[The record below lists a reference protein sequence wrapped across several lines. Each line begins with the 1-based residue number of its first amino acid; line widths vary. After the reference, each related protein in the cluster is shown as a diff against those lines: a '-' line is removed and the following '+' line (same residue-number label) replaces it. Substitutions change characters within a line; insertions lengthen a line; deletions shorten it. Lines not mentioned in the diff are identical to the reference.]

1 MGSLKLTSKL
11 SDLRV
16 LVTRPLH
23 QHASLCSAIE
33 DNGGEAKHF
42 PLFAIEPVNE
52 PILVQQ
58 IKTKVE
64 NLDNYQLI
72 IFISTNAVK
81 FGALWINDYW
91 QRFPVGV
98 GVLAMGPSTARKVS
112 IELDC
117 GVVTSDA
124 GASSE
129 DILLLDELAD
139 ISGSKVAIVRGIGGR
154 ELLADSLRQR
164 GAGVDYVEVYRRMP
178 TQKSGEEL
186 ATVLRQENINIFV
199 VTSGE
204 SLARL
209 DRLIKDTVQLAHTVR
224 SIPIIVPSNRVAK
237 DAAQLGYTKVKLA
250 LGADDEAIIN
260 ALQEIAN

>member
-154 ELLADSLRQR
+154 ELLAESLRQR
-164 GAGVDYVEVYRRMP
+164 GAEVDYIEVYRRMP

-209 DRLIKDTVQLAHTVR
+209 DRLIKDTVQLAHSIR

>member
-154 ELLADSLRQR
+154 ELLAESLRQR
-164 GAGVDYVEVYRRMP
+164 GAGVDYIEVYRRMP

-209 DRLIKDTVQLAHTVR
+209 DRLIKDTVQLAHSIR

>member
-1 MGSLKLTSKL
+1 MGSSKLPSKL

-16 LVTRPLH
+16 LITRPQH

-42 PLFAIEPVNE
+42 PLFAIEAVSE

-64 NLDNYQLI
+64 NLDNYQLV

-91 QRFPVGV
+91 QRFPLGV
-98 GVLAMGPSTARKVS
+98 SVLAIGPSTARKVS
-112 IELDC
+112 IELNC
-117 GVVTSDA
+117 AVVNSDA

-129 DILLLDELAD
+129 DILLLDELGD
-139 ISGSKVAIVRGIGGR
+139 ISGGKVAIVRGIGGR
-154 ELLADSLRQR
+154 ELLAERLRQR
-164 GAGVDYVEVYRRMP
+164 GAEVDYIEVYRRMP

-186 ATVLRQENINIFV
+186 ADVLIQENINITSTPPPQTSQTSALDVKKKYMDVLGETALNYTSKDVQKFNPKGNID
-199 VTSGE
+199 TTSPNGQLPSGE
-204 SLARL
+204 VGMDQIMGLM
-209 DRLIKDTVQLAHTVR
+209 K
-224 SIPIIVPSNRVAK
+224 K
-237 DAAQLGYTKVKLA
+237 
-250 LGADDEAIIN
+250 
-260 ALQEIAN
+260 

>member
-1 MGSLKLTSKL
+1 MGSSKLTSKL

-154 ELLADSLRQR
+154 ELLAESLRQR
-164 GAGVDYVEVYRRMP
+164 GAEVDYIEVYRRMP

-209 DRLIKDTVQLAHTVR
+209 DRLIKDTVQLAHTIR

>member
-1 MGSLKLTSKL
+1 MGSSKLTSKL

-81 FGALWINDYW
+81 YGAPWINDYW

-154 ELLADSLRQR
+154 ELLAESLRQR
-164 GAGVDYVEVYRRMP
+164 GAGVDYIEVYRRMP

-186 ATVLRQENINIFV
+186 ATVFRQENINIFV

-209 DRLIKDTVQLAHTVR
+209 DRLIKDTVQLAHTIR

>member
-81 FGALWINDYW
+81 FGAPWINDYW
-91 QRFPVGV
+91 
-98 GVLAMGPSTARKVS
+98 
-112 IELDC
+112 
-117 GVVTSDA
+117 
-124 GASSE
+124 
-129 DILLLDELAD
+129 
-139 ISGSKVAIVRGIGGR
+139 
-154 ELLADSLRQR
+154 
-164 GAGVDYVEVYRRMP
+164 
-178 TQKSGEEL
+178 
-186 ATVLRQENINIFV
+186 INN
-199 VTSGE
+199 E
-204 SLARL
+204 
-209 DRLIKDTVQLAHTVR
+209 
-224 SIPIIVPSNRVAK
+224 
-237 DAAQLGYTKVKLA
+237 
-250 LGADDEAIIN
+250 
-260 ALQEIAN
+260 

>member
-1 MGSLKLTSKL
+1 MGSSKLTSKL

-154 ELLADSLRQR
+154 ELLAESLRQR
-164 GAGVDYVEVYRRMP
+164 GAEVDYIEVYRRMP

-209 DRLIKDTVQLAHTVR
+209 DRLIKDTVQLAYTIR

>member
-1 MGSLKLTSKL
+1 MGSSKLPSKL

-16 LVTRPLH
+16 LITRPQH

-33 DNGGEAKHF
+33 DHGGEAKHF
-42 PLFAIEPVNE
+42 PLFAIEAVSE

-64 NLDNYQLI
+64 NLDNYKLV

-91 QRFPVGV
+91 QRFPLGV
-98 GVLAMGPSTARKVS
+98 RVLAIGPSTARKVS
-112 IELDC
+112 IELNC
-117 GVVTSDA
+117 TVVNSDA

-129 DILLLDELAD
+129 DILLLDELGD
-139 ISGSKVAIVRGIGGR
+139 ISGGKVAIVRGIGGR
-154 ELLADSLRQR
+154 ELLAESLRQR
-164 GAGVDYVEVYRRMP
+164 GAEVDYIEVYRRMP

-186 ATVLRQENINIFV
+186 VNVLTQENINILV

-209 DRLIKDTVQLAHTVR
+209 DWLIKDAAQLAHTIR

-250 LGADDEAIIN
+250 VGADDEAIIN

>member
-81 FGALWINDYW
+81 FGAPWINDYW

-154 ELLADSLRQR
+154 ELLAESLRQR
-164 GAGVDYVEVYRRMP
+164 GAEVDYIEVYRRMP

-186 ATVLRQENINIFV
+186 ATVFRQENINIFV

-209 DRLIKDTVQLAHTVR
+209 DRLIKDTVQLAHTIR

>member
-1 MGSLKLTSKL
+1 
-11 SDLRV
+11 
-16 LVTRPLH
+16 
-23 QHASLCSAIE
+23 
-33 DNGGEAKHF
+33 
-42 PLFAIEPVNE
+42 
-52 PILVQQ
+52 
-58 IKTKVE
+58 
-64 NLDNYQLI
+64 
-72 IFISTNAVK
+72 
-81 FGALWINDYW
+81 
-91 QRFPVGV
+91 
-98 GVLAMGPSTARKVS
+98 MGPSTARKVS

-154 ELLADSLRQR
+154 ELLAESLRQR
-164 GAGVDYVEVYRRMP
+164 GAEVDYIEVYRRMP

-209 DRLIKDTVQLAHTVR
+209 DRLIKDTVQLAHSIR

-237 DAAQLGYTKVKLA
+237 DAVQLGYTRVKLA

>member
-1 MGSLKLTSKL
+1 MGSSKLTSKL

-154 ELLADSLRQR
+154 ELLAESLRQR
-164 GAGVDYVEVYRRMP
+164 GAEVDYIEVYRRMP

-209 DRLIKDTVQLAHTVR
+209 DRLIKDTVQLAHSIR

>member
-1 MGSLKLTSKL
+1 MGSSKLTSKL

-81 FGALWINDYW
+81 FGAPWINDYW

-154 ELLADSLRQR
+154 ELLAESLRQR
-164 GAGVDYVEVYRRMP
+164 GAEVDYIEVYRRMP

-186 ATVLRQENINIFV
+186 ATVFRQENINIFV

-209 DRLIKDTVQLAHTVR
+209 DRLIKDTVQLAHTIR

>member
-154 ELLADSLRQR
+154 ELLAESLRQR
-164 GAGVDYVEVYRRMP
+164 GAGVDYIEVYRRMP

-209 DRLIKDTVQLAHTVR
+209 DRLIKDTVQLAHTIR

>member
-1 MGSLKLTSKL
+1 MGSSKL
-11 SDLRV
+11 PFKLSELRV
-16 LVTRPLH
+16 LITRPHH

-33 DNGGEAKHF
+33 DHGGEAKHF
-42 PLFAIEPVNE
+42 PLFAIEAVSE
-52 PILVQQ
+52 PMLVQQ

-64 NLDNYQLI
+64 NLDNYQLV

-91 QRFPVGV
+91 QQFPVGV

-112 IELDC
+112 IELNC
-117 GVVTSDA
+117 GVVNSDA

-129 DILLLDELAD
+129 DILLLDELMD
-139 ISGSKVAIVRGIGGR
+139 ISGGKVAIVRGVGGR
-154 ELLADSLRQR
+154 ELLAESLKQR
-164 GAGVDYVEVYRRMP
+164 GAEVDYIEVYRRMP

-186 ATVLRQENINIFV
+186 VNVLTQENINILV

-209 DRLIKDTVQLAHTVR
+209 DWLIKDAAQRAHTIR

-237 DAAQLGYTKVKLA
+237 DAVQLGYTRVKLA

>member
-154 ELLADSLRQR
+154 ELLAESLRQR
-164 GAGVDYVEVYRRMP
+164 GAGVDYIEVYRRMP

-209 DRLIKDTVQLAHTVR
+209 DRLIKDTVQLAYTIR

>member
-112 IELDC
+112 IELNC
-117 GVVTSDA
+117 GVVASDA

-154 ELLADSLRQR
+154 ELLAESLRQR
-164 GAGVDYVEVYRRMP
+164 GAEVDYIEVYRRMP

-186 ATVLRQENINIFV
+186 AAVLRRENINIFV

-209 DRLIKDTVQLAHTVR
+209 DRLIKDTVQLAHTIR